1 MSVTDNP
8 SQRSTGSAKPGADKS
23 SFTHEAARKAADMAE
38 GAADSAD
45 AAMEKGK
52 QLAEVASVQ
61 AKEATDMLIERIKQ
75 NPMSAVGIAFGAGI
89 LFAILRK

>member
-1 MSVTDNP
+1 MTITDNA
-8 SQRSTGSAKPGADKS
+8 SRTGGQTKSPPDKS
-23 SFTHEAARKAADMAE
+23 SFTHEAARKASDMAE

-45 AAMEKGK
+45 AAIEKGK
-52 QLAEVASVQ
+52 QLAEVAGIQ

-89 LFAILRK
+89 LFALLRK